1 MSNRDEIIGALTA
14 TISGGVAI
22 DDQVKFLEKFMPDKI
37 SAEDLLVFVEFLRT
51 NMTASLDMPGAIDIC
66 GTGGS
71 GLARINTSTIASFI
85 LNSLKVKIAKHGN
98 KAASGRFGSFDLL
111 EALGEKIELEP
122 EELEKIYAEK
132 GLAFIFA
139 RKFHPAIK
147 HFAEAR
153 QKINKPTVF
162 NLLGPLLNP
171 ANPLRQ
177 IIGTTFKGQMRLIAE
192 TCKLLGK
199 ERVMV
204 VSGENGLDEVTLT
217 GKTDV
222 VELRNGE
229 IFEYQISPEDFGIE
243 ECQFSEIEGGD
254 AEKNLQIARDILA
267 GNCKSRHADLVYIN
281 CALTL
286 KLVDK
291 VATLREGYLLASGDI
306 LGAIA
311 TTKKLPK
318 SDRSFYKALSKPG
331 LNLIAEIK
339 KASPSEG
346 IIFPGEFNPAEIAEL
361 YEESGVSAISVL
373 TDEKYFQGS
382 FEYLDDVRNV
392 TESVPLLCKDF
403 IVSDYQ
409 IYKARDFGANAILLI
424 AALLRVEQMQRFLD
438 LAREL
443 GMDALCEVHNEE
455 ELEKVLLTDAE
466 IIGIN
471 NRNLKTFKL
480 DIETTN
486 RLVPLIP
493 EGRIIVSESGINT
506 AEDVAKL
513 DKRVNAILVGT
524 SIMKSNNIKGK
535 IYELTKRSTDK

>member
-1 MSNRDEIIGALTA
+1 MSNRNKIREFLEKSVGGGLT
-14 TISGGVAI
+14 VEE
-22 DDQVKFLEKFMPDKI
+22 QVKFLEEFTPENI
-37 SAEDLLVFVEFLRT
+37 SAEDLLIFVEFLKA
-51 NMTASLDMPGAIDIC
+51 NMTATLDMPEAIDIC

-71 GLARINTSTIASFI
+71 GLARINTSTIAAFI
-85 LNSLKVKIAKHGN
+85 LSRLKVGVAKHGN

-111 EALGEKIELEP
+111 EALGENIEVDSVA
-122 EELEKIYAEK
+122 LEKSYSEK

-139 RKFHPAIK
+139 PNFHPIFR
-147 HFAEAR
+147 HFKEAR
-153 QKINKPTVF
+153 LKIGKPTIF

-171 ANPLRQ
+171 ASPSRQ
-177 IIGTTFKGQMRLIAE
+177 IIGTSFKGQMRLIAE

-199 ERVMV
+199 ERVMIV
-204 VSGENGLDEVTLT
+204 RGEDGLDEVTLA

-229 IFEYQISPEDFGIE
+229 IFEYQISPKDFGIE
-243 ECQFSEIEGGD
+243 ECGFEEFSGGN
-254 AEKNLQIARDILA
+254 AETNLRIAKEILA
-267 GNCKSRHADLVYIN
+267 GNCQSRHADLVYIN
-281 CALTL
+281 CALAL
-286 KLVDK
+286 QLVGK
-291 VATLREGYLLASGDI
+291 VETLREGYLLASGDI

-311 TTKKLPK
+311 VTKKIPK

-346 IIFPGEFNPAEIAEL
+346 IIFPGEFDPAGIAEL

-382 FEYLDDVRNV
+382 FQYLDDVRNV
-392 TESVPLLCKDF
+392 TENVPLLCKDF

-424 AALLRVEQMQRFLD
+424 AALLRVEQLQRFLD

-443 GMDALCEVHNEE
+443 GMDCLCEVHNEE

-471 NRNLKTFKL
+471 NRDLKTFKL
-480 DIETTN
+480 DLETTN
-486 RLVPLIP
+486 RLVLLIP
-493 EGRIIVSESGINT
+493 EGRVIVSESGINT
-506 AEDVAKL
+506 RADVEKL
-513 DKRVNAILVGT
+513 NPRVNAILVGT
-524 SIMKSNNIKGK
+524 AIMKSTNIKEK
-535 IYELTKRSTDK
+535 IYELTKRTTDK

>member
-14 TISGGVAI
+14 TISGEMAI
-22 DDQVKFLEKFMPDKI
+22 DDQVKFLEKFMPEKI

-111 EALGEKIELEP
+111 EALGEKIDLET

-153 QKINKPTVF
+153 QKIDKPTVF

-243 ECQFSEIEGGD
+243 QCEFEEISGGD
-254 AEKNLQIARDILA
+254 AEKNLRIAKEILA

-281 CALTL
+281 CALAL

-318 SDRSFYKALSKPG
+318 SDRSFYEALKKPG
-331 LNLIAEIK
+331 LNLIGEIK

-346 IIFPGEFNPAEIAEL
+346 IIFPGEFNPAGIAEL

-471 NRNLKTFKL
+471 NRDLKTFKL
-480 DIETTN
+480 DLETTN

-506 AEDVAKL
+506 RADVDKL
-513 DKRVNAILVGT
+513 SPRVNAILVGT